1 FGRAFGEPRLG
12 VDDPRS
18 EHHTLPELRAQVAR
32 GRDRLLPASAVG
44 GEEPDLP
51 AARGLR
57 FDDAERAARHVAEVV
72 ALLERP
78 AQRAEERRALPRRR
92 KDRAVDAQ
100 GRRALA
106 YETEVEPQRGEA
118 VGREQRLDL
127 VDGAAEREDE
137 LLARADGVVPHATD
151 EDPPRRRT
159 APREVA
165 GERAGREHSDPRQC
179 AAQRGEEPFVERRAR
194 VARDDGERDRTRH
207 EAAASA
213 SPARLPRSVAAAPS
227 AGTAKSARL
236 SRGLCP
242 LGPPTSNVQ
251 PTVRSNRRS
260 QDTRS
265 NVQVGMA
272 TRRPRSSLTT
282 RSAAGR

>member
-1 FGRAFGEPRLG
+1 
-12 VDDPRS
+12 
-18 EHHTLPELRAQVAR
+18 
-32 GRDRLLPASAVG
+32 
-44 GEEPDLP
+44 
-51 AARGLR
+51 
-57 FDDAERAARHVAEVV
+57 
-72 ALLERP
+72 
-78 AQRAEERRALPRRR
+78 
-92 KDRAVDAQ
+92 Q

-118 VGREQRLDL
+118 VGREPRLDL

-137 LLARADGVVPHATD
+137 LLTRDDGVVPHATD
-151 EDPPRRRT
+151 EDAPRRRIGPDEI
-159 APREVA
+159 AVLAAREGVRPRD
-165 GERAGREHSDPRQC
+165 RAAEPVEHRGARQGREIADRAQAEGREHSDPRQC

-282 RSAAGR
+282 RSAAGEPRTLGRTGASSSLPIPTNAGPVST